1 MPPRHRAGLSRERVL
16 QTALAIV
23 DSEGIDALSM
33 RRLGRELGVE
43 AMSLYSYVRN
53 KQDLIEGV
61 VEEVFR
67 ELPLIEPGTGPWAER
82 LQAHAEAVRA
92 ALLRHPNAVRLVA
105 GRPLDTEGTAAYV
118 ESALVE
124 LQGYGLDLATAD
136 RVLGLLASF
145 IIGSVAEQA
154 GTEQRIEAEGN
165 AVVEG
170 ATPRPGRTE
179 PDRFPHVAAIMGRGD
194 PDHDDDFTF
203 GFQVIAA
210 GIASLLSPAPRPAVA
225 PPEAE
230 SA

>member
-1 MPPRHRAGLSRERVL
+1 MPPRHRAGLTRERVL
-16 QTALAIV
+16 HRALAIV
-23 DSEGIDALSM
+23 DDEGIDALSM

-67 ELPLIEPGTGPWAER
+67 ELPLVEPGPGPWADR
-82 LQAHAEAVRA
+82 LTAHAEAVRQV
-92 ALLRHPNAVRLVA
+92 LLRHPNAVRLVA

-124 LQGYGLDLATAD
+124 LQRYGFDLETAD
-136 RVLGLLASF
+136 RVLGMLASF

-154 GTEQRIEAEGN
+154 GNEQRIAAAGT

-170 ATPRPGRTE
+170 ATPRPGRTDT
-179 PDRFPHVAAIMGRGD
+179 DRFPRVAEVMRRGE
-194 PDHDDDFTF
+194 PDHDADFAF
-203 GFQVIAA
+203 GLQVITA
-210 GIASLLSPAPRPAVA
+210 GIAHLIADEA
-225 PPEAE
+225 PPATTRTG
-230 SA
+230 

>member
-16 QTALAIV
+16 HTALAIV

-43 AMSLYSYVRN
+43 AMSLYSYVRS

-67 ELPLIEPGTGPWAER
+67 ELPLITPGTGPWAER
-82 LQAHAEAVRA
+82 LQEHAKAVRQV
-92 ALLRHPNAVRLVA
+92 LLRHPNAVRLVA

-124 LQGYGLDLATAD
+124 LQSYGLDLATAD

-154 GTEQRIEAEGN
+154 GSEQRLAAEGV

-170 ATPRPGRTE
+170 ATPRPGRTDT
-179 PDRFPHVAAIMGRGD
+179 DRFPRVAAIVGHGAA
-194 PDHDDDFTF
+194 DHDADFEF
-203 GFQVIAA
+203 GLEVITA
-210 GIASLLSPAPRPAVA
+210 GIAHLFR
-225 PPEAE
+225 
-230 SA
+230 